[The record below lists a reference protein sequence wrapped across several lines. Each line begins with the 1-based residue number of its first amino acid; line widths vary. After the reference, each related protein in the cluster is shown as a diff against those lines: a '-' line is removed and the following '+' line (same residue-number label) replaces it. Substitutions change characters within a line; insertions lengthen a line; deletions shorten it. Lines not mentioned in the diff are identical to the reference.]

1 MDWSSAAFVFPG
13 QGSQVV
19 GMAKDFADSY
29 PVAHELIQQADD
41 ILGFSLSA
49 LMFEGPDELLNDTI
63 NTQPALYVSGLAIL
77 RALQAE
83 LPDAKPAFVAGHSLG
98 EFTALTAAGA
108 LPLAAGVRLVRERG
122 RLMKAAGDT
131 QPGAMAAILGLDS
144 AKVREVCAEA
154 AAQTGSTLVLAND
167 NCPGQSVI
175 SGDTAALEVG
185 LTLAKSAG
193 ARRAIKLAVSIA
205 SHSPLM
211 QPAADAFA
219 AALAQVDFSAPT
231 VPIYGNVSAA
241 PLAGVADIRREL
253 ETQLTNSVRWTET
266 VQHMVADGA
275 QTFLEIGTKD
285 VLVGLNKRI
294 DETKTAVPIN
304 TVANLRLFVE
314 KQ

>member
-1 MDWSSAAFVFPG
+1 MDWSTAAFVFPG
-13 QGSQVV
+13 QGSQIV

-29 PVAHELIQQADD
+29 PAAHALIQQADE
-41 ILGFSLSA
+41 ILGFSLSQ
-49 LMFEGPDELLNDTI
+49 LMFEGPEDALNDTI
-63 NTQPALYVSGLAIL
+63 NTQPALYVSGVAIL

-83 LPDAKPAFVAGHSLG
+83 FPAARPAFVAGHSLG

-108 LPLAAGVRLVRERG
+108 LPFEAGVRLVRERG
-122 RLMKAAGDT
+122 RLMKAAGDA

-144 AKVREVCAEA
+144 GKVSEVCAQA
-154 AAQTGSTLVLAND
+154 ARESGGVLVLAND

-175 SGDTAALEVG
+175 SGDTTALELG
-185 LTLAKSAG
+185 LTLAKAAG

-211 QPAADAFA
+211 QPAADQFTQ
-219 AALAQVDFSAPT
+219 ALAQVQFSAPN
-231 VPIYGNVSAA
+231 VPVYGNVTAA
-241 PLAGVADIRREL
+241 PLADVNAIHQEL
-253 ETQLTNSVRWTET
+253 SAQLTHSVRWTET
-266 VQHMVADGA
+266 IQRMIADGA
-275 QTFLEIGTKD
+275 QVFFELGTKD

-304 TVANLRLFVE
+304 TVANLRQFVE

>member
-1 MDWSSAAFVFPG
+1 
-13 QGSQVV
+13 
-19 GMAKDFADSY
+19 MAKDFADSY
-29 PVAHELIQQADD
+29 PVAHDLIQQADD
-41 ILGFSLSA
+41 LLGFSLST
-49 LMFEGPDELLNDTI
+49 LMFEGPDDLLNATI

-77 RALQAE
+77 KALQTE
-83 LPDAKPAFVAGHSLG
+83 LPAAQPAFVAGHSLG

-108 LPLAAGVRLVRERG
+108 LPFAAGLRLVRERG
-122 RLMKAAGDT
+122 RLMKAAGDA

-154 AAQTGSTLVLAND
+154 AAQSGGVLVLAND

-175 SGDTAALEVG
+175 SGDTTALEVG
-185 LTLAKSAG
+185 LTLAKTAG

-211 QPAADAFA
+211 QSAADEFA
-219 AALAQVDFSAPT
+219 GALAQITFSAPS
-231 VPIYGNVSAA
+231 VPIYGNVNAA
-241 PLAGVADIRREL
+241 PLAHEDAIRREL

-266 VQHMVADGA
+266 VQHLIADGA

-294 DETKTAVPIN
+294 DDTKTAISIN
-304 TVANLRLFVE
+304 TVANLRLFLE